1 MKVADLLAQ
10 LKSFFIKLFV
20 QKEHWKLP
28 KYRLK
33 TLKMLRSL
41 NNSDTDVV
49 DLSLFYKDL
58 FELIFEVL
66 NFILVKWYAFV
77 ALLGLRF
84 GVKVLFGASWILDPL
99 SLGLVR
105 NMTGHIVSFCD
116 FLYWCFF
123 SFHTS
128 TEPQLFLFVYHC
140 QMLNRTFAEID
151 LYTWV
156 GIIMGWMICVL
167 VVTKL
172 KFLRAFLY
180 LLNDLCFLNLLGI
193 NQSWSIACHSF

>member
-1 MKVADLLAQ
+1 
-10 LKSFFIKLFV
+10 
-20 QKEHWKLP
+20 
-28 KYRLK
+28 
-33 TLKMLRSL
+33 MLRSL

-116 FLYWCFF
+116 FPDW
-123 SFHTS
+123 
-128 TEPQLFLFVYHC
+128 
-140 QMLNRTFAEID
+140 
-151 LYTWV
+151 
-156 GIIMGWMICVL
+156 
-167 VVTKL
+167 
-172 KFLRAFLY
+172 
-180 LLNDLCFLNLLGI
+180 
-193 NQSWSIACHSF
+193 